1 MLTQYRSE
9 KTINSYPDCEGWIP
23 TGYSYFRHHFKKLYI
38 FLVMILFLVY
48 FNFDE

>member
-1 MLTQYRSE
+1 MVRRLTH
-9 KTINSYPDCEGWIP
+9 IPDYEGSIP
-23 TGYSYFRHHFKKLYI
+23 TEYSYFRHHFKKLYI